1 MTGAPHPVLAELDGA
16 RVCLLGAGRE
26 GLSTL
31 AFLRANVPGARLTVA
46 DGRDTSDL
54 VAAVPDGV
62 ELLTGDG
69 YADALGGFDVVVRSP
84 GIPPTRPELV
94 AARAAGARVTSNMAL
109 FMAMRA
115 GRVAGVTGTKG
126 KSTTASLLH
135 AMLRSAGL
143 DARLVGNIGHPAL
156 TELRFDDPGESGAM
170 YVAELSSHQLA
181 DLDVSPHLAVVHHV
195 VPEHLDYYGDFEL
208 YLDAKANITRHQG
221 ESDLVVFDHDSGPAG
236 RIAALSKGGSSG
248 FGFGPG
254 QRGGGRR
261 CTVEDGWV
269 VERAGERLTRL
280 VAVDSIGL
288 RGRHNVV
295 NVLAAA
301 MATRLLVDSPEPV
314 ARAARAFTG
323 LPHRLEP
330 VASVDGV
337 AWFDDSLATVPEA
350 AMAAIESFAAPAV
363 LIAGGED
370 RGQDFAAL
378 AELLRRRAR
387 AVVLLPPSGERLR
400 AALGA
405 DAERLGCVAA
415 ASMGEAVSAAR
426 AAARTGDV
434 VLLSPAAASRGLF
447 RDYAD
452 RGEQFKAAVAELAGP
467 VGARSSRL
475 GSTGRAR

>member
-1 MTGAPHPVLAELDGA
+1 MTATHPALAGLAGA

-26 GLSTL
+26 GLSSL
-31 AFLRANVPGARLTVA
+31 AFLRAAVPDARLTVA
-46 DGRDTSDL
+46 DRTRPDASSPEL
-54 VAAVPDGV
+54 AAALADPG
-62 ELLTGDG
+62 LAWLTGDG
-69 YADALGGFDVVVRSP
+69 YADALAGFDVVVRSP
-84 GIPPTRPELV
+84 GIPPTLPALA
-94 AARAAGARVTSNMAL
+94 AARAAGVRVTSNMAL
-109 FMAMRA
+109 FLAMRA
-115 GRVAGVTGTKG
+115 ERVVGVTGTKG
-126 KSTTASLLH
+126 KSTTSSLLH
-135 AMLRSAGL
+135 TMLRSAGL

-156 TELRFDDPGESGAM
+156 SELRLDDPDEAGAV

-181 DLDVSPHLAVVHHV
+181 DLTVSPHLAVVHHV
-195 VPEHLDYYGDFEL
+195 VPEHLDYYASFER
-208 YLDAKANITRHQG
+208 YLDAKANIAAHQG
-221 ESDLVVFDHDSGPAG
+221 QGDLVAFDHDSAPA
-236 RIAALSKGGSSG
+236 AAVAARSPGARAS

-254 QRGGGRR
+254 PSDGRR

-269 VERAGERLTRL
+269 VERAGGDATRL
-280 VAVDSIGL
+280 VEVARIGL
-288 RGRHNVV
+288 RGRHNVA

-301 MATRLLVDSPEPV
+301 LAARLLGVPPEAV
-314 ARAARAFTG
+314 ARAARGFTG

-350 AMAAIESFAAPAV
+350 AMAAIESFAVPAV

-405 DAERLGCVAA
+405 DAGRLGCVAA
-415 ASMGEAVSAAR
+415 ASMGEAVAAAR
-426 AAARTGDV
+426 AAARPGDV

-452 RGEQFKAAVAELAGP
+452 RGQQFKTAVAELAGVP
-467 VGARSSRL
+467 RR
-475 GSTGRAR
+475 